1 VQRGVPVKEAVIR
14 SCKTRTRPIM
24 ITALAL
30 VAGSSVIFTDP
41 IFQGMAISLASGV
54 MVSTILTLV
63 VIPLG
68 CIEAERSLC
77 EVAAAGCAAAGIPV
91 PEEIVVPT
99 AAGPVRAKPSRSS
112 GGLLLT
118 VWSKVAG
125 ALMMVFYAVRGLF
138 LLLGQMFRKKA
149 PAARPAP
156 AAPPPAPAAAPVPS
170 PVVGGEETSAGRR
183 AEAMVSAGPGVTRV
197 ISPAKTTIVPPPP
210 AVQPAAPVVEPV
222 PEPEVVATPAK
233 KKSSPPPAVPKGGK
247 AAAAQA
253 VEPEPQSQARAKV
266 SARRGIRL
274 KLIKP
279 GDDSGL
285 K

>member
-1 VQRGVPVKEAVIR
+1 
-14 SCKTRTRPIM
+14 M

-77 EVAAAGCAAAGIPV
+77 EVAAAGCASAGIPV
-91 PEEIVVPT
+91 PEEIVIPAAAVP
-99 AAGPVRAKPSRSS
+99 VQAKTSRSS

-125 ALMMVFYAVRGLF
+125 ALTMVFYAVRGLF

-156 AAPPPAPAAAPVPS
+156 AAPPPAPAAAPTPS
-170 PVVGGEETSAGRR
+170 PVVGGEESSAGRR

-210 AVQPAAPVVEPV
+210 AVQPAAPVMEPV

-233 KKSSPPPAVPKGGK
+233 KKPSPPPAVPKGGK

>member
-1 VQRGVPVKEAVIR
+1 
-14 SCKTRTRPIM
+14 
-24 ITALAL
+24 
-30 VAGSSVIFTDP
+30 VIFTDP

-77 EVAAAGCAAAGIPV
+77 EVAAAGCASAGIPV
-91 PEEIVVPT
+91 PEEIVIPA
-99 AAGPVRAKPSRSS
+99 AAGPVQAKPSRSS

-125 ALMMVFYAVRGLF
+125 ALTMVFYAVRGLF

-156 AAPPPAPAAAPVPS
+156 AAPPPAPAAAPTPS
-170 PVVGGEETSAGRR
+170 PVVGGEESSAGRR

-233 KKSSPPPAVPKGGK
+233 KKPSPPPAVPKGGK